1 MNIGLMWQSVV
12 KMIIEFLVT
21 LLALPKEYAPKHDPL
36 GALQVRAFLLAVFKN
51 IGAYLLN
58 QITQDELIDNFRR
71 LRYQMEKHPHYTLG
85 NEEDYFNQVIIALL
99 DPDKLYE
106 LGYRSDRVICK
117 NFAIRLAN
125 EAWEHPQF
133 LEFIHDV
140 ARKDRLEKAGENPD
154 WIYDS
159 PDIITDVYAEFPA
172 PKSFPL

>member
-1 MNIGLMWQSVV
+1 
-12 KMIIEFLVT
+12 MILEFLVT
-21 LLALPKEYAPKHDPL
+21 LLALPKDYAPKHDPL

-58 QITQDELIDNFRR
+58 QITQDELQDNFRR
-71 LRYQMEKHPHYTLG
+71 LRYQMERPTHYTLG

-99 DPDKLYE
+99 DPDKMVE
-106 LGYRSDRVICK
+106 LGYKSDRVICK

-140 ARKDRLEKAGENPD
+140 ARKDRLEQHPADPD
-154 WIYDS
+154 WKYES

-172 PKSFPL
+172 PKLFNL

>member
-1 MNIGLMWQSVV
+1 MNISLMWVSVV

-21 LLALPKEYAPKHDPL
+21 LMALPPEYVPQHEPL
-36 GALQVRAFLLAVFKN
+36 AGRQIRAFLLALFKN

-58 QITQDELIDNFRR
+58 KITQDEFLDNFRR
-71 LRYQMEKHPHYTLG
+71 LRYLLERPTHYTLG

-99 DPDKLYE
+99 DPDKLYD